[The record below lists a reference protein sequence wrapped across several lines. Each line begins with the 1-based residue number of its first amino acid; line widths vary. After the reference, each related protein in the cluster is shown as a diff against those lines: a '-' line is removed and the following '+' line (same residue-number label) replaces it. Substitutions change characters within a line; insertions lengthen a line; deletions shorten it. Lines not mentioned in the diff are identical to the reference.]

1 MEMIHVKGNTFC
13 IDTGM
18 TYVPFYKINDKEI
31 VMLDSG
37 WAKGEREG
45 IDSIIEEN
53 NFTVAGIICTHFHM
67 DHVSN
72 CGYLKKKFN
81 CQIAMPAYE
90 AFICDSATNLKMY
103 YSTQT
108 MTDVKEYYGQ
118 GIFKTDIMISKD
130 ETEIIMNDNKFK
142 ILQIPG
148 HSPAHIGIITPDD
161 VAYVADSL
169 ISYEVMAGAKMPYA
183 YILSEDLASKNKLYN
198 LNCSKYIV
206 AHKGIYSQIT
216 QLIEDNIVFYKSR
229 ARGVYS
235 VIKKPMT
242 VDDILKACVEKFQ
255 INVKTNYKYNFMQRM
270 LRSYVEYLDEIGM
283 IKLEVKDGFQKY
295 SRTDD
300 NMSGEKIME

>member
-1 MEMIHVKGNTFC
+1 MEMINVKGNTFC

-31 VMLDSG
+31 IMLDSG

-45 IDSIIEEN
+45 IDAVLKEN
-53 NFTVAGIICTHFHM
+53 NFIVSGIICTHFHM

-72 CGYLKKKFN
+72 CEYLKNKYN
-81 CQIAMPAYE
+81 CKIAMPAYE
-90 AFICDSATNLKMY
+90 ALICSSATNLKMY
-103 YSTQT
+103 YNTQT
-108 MTDVKEYYGQ
+108 MTDVREYYSE
-118 GIFKTDIMISKD
+118 GIFKTDIMISND
-130 ETEIIMNDNKFK
+130 QTEISMNDKEFK
-142 ILQIPG
+142 ILQMPG

-183 YILSEDLASKNKLYN
+183 YVLSQDLESKNKLYD

-206 AHKGIYSQIT
+206 AHKGVYPEIT

-235 VIKKPMT
+235 VIKGGMT
-242 VDDILKACVEKFQ
+242 MDDILKACVERFQ
-255 INVKTNYKYNFMQRM
+255 INIKTNYKYHFMQRM

-283 IKLEVKDGFQKY
+283 ITLEMRDGFLKY
-295 SRTDD
+295 SRIDE